1 MLGTV
6 TSTRIF
12 LCIDDTDMRKSF
24 DSLNG
29 IIRRS
34 MNLDPLSGYLF
45 VFKNKRGDRIKC
57 VYWDETGFAM
67 WYKVLQRGTFQF
79 PDLQKYS
86 SAGLE
91 IDASMMRMI
100 LDGIDL
106 GTIRRRPRFRHVRSQ
121 SEQGYTQVTQVPPSL
136 LDKTS
141 APAEQGPKTP

>member
-6 TSTRIF
+6 NSTRIF
-12 LCIDDTDMRKSF
+12 LCTDDTDMRKSF

-34 MNLDPLSGYLF
+34 MSLDPLSGYLF

-79 PDLQKYS
+79 PSLEKYS
-86 SAGLE
+86 CAGVE
-91 IDASMMRMI
+91 IDASTMRLI

-106 GTIRRRPRFRHVRSQ
+106 SSIRRRPRFRA
-121 SEQGYTQVTQVPPSL
+121 VPPAERPRTSPEVPLSL
-136 LDKTS
+136 LHGFSQDTS
-141 APAEQGPKTP
+141 HDHDTP